1 MYQLLGTPDAHER
14 QWLQQQPD
22 FDKIV
27 LRCTR
32 HVPLADAL
40 PDAPDGALQLAAR
53 MLRYAAPQ
61 RVCAADALAD
71 GWFMQLPL
79 PRRDDVFA
87 PA

>member
-1 MYQLLGTPDAHER
+1 MYER

-22 FDKIV
+22 FGKIA

-32 HVPLADAL
+32 HAPLADAL
-40 PDAPDGALQLAAR
+40 PDAPAGALRLAAR
-53 MLRYAAPQ
+53 MLRYAAPH

-71 GWFMQLPL
+71 GWLMQLPL

-87 PA
+87 LV